1 MKLGIGRELI
11 VRMREA
17 CGDTGPIRLLG
28 WTHRPPRV
36 NEEKNAA
43 TRYNLAKLYATI
55 ITNRLL
61 DEDLKRTVWP
71 GGRLKIGASC
81 FESPR
86 NSLKIRGL
94 KK

>member
-17 CGDTGPIRLLG
+17 CGHTGPIRLLG
-28 WTHRPPRV
+28 WAPRPPRV

-55 ITNRLL
+55 ITNN
-61 DEDLKRTVWP
+61 V
-71 GGRLKIGASC
+71 
-81 FESPR
+81 
-86 NSLKIRGL
+86 
-94 KK
+94 